1 MPDGRLMVE
10 VIVKQFEEKFNRLFF
25 AVLKEHNEKFNS
37 ENILKKLFPN
47 SEVLIIDELTRGQ
60 ADTIVKMIE
69 KFQIEKSFL
78 VKDSDSYFETVM
90 QMLAL
95 YVYQHCLPRNPYIR
109 VILTPL
115 FVSPL
120 NIVGFLR
127 GKVLT
132 NSGTFYHNNIL
143 I

>member
-90 QMLAL
+90 EYEPNRNYVSVCDARKVPHVKL
-95 YVYQHCLPRNPYIR
+95 YNKS
-109 VILTPL
+109 
-115 FVSPL
+115 FE
-120 NIVGFLR
+120 
-127 GKVLT
+127 
-132 NSGTFYHNNIL
+132 
-143 I
+143 